1 MWAEAPTSTSQDR
14 VIRIDGVFDIDAAR
28 HVQAAIAEAMPGHRL
43 DLDLTHVRE
52 FHDFPV
58 AMLAESLSTAS
69 RVRVVVRGL
78 TQHQRRLL
86 RYLGVDAGPDARPDD
101 S

>member
-1 MWAEAPTSTSQDR
+1 MWAEASAQDQ
-14 VIRIDGVFDIDAAR
+14 VIRFDGVFDIDAAR
-28 HVQAAIAEAMPGHRL
+28 QVQAAIADAMPGRRL
-43 DLDLTHVRE
+43 QLDLTHVRE

-58 AMLAESLSTAS
+58 AMLAQALTAARS
-69 RVRVVVRGL
+69 IDVVVRGL

-86 RYLGVDAGPDARPDD
+86 RYLGVETGDDARATD

>member
-1 MWAEAPTSTSQDR
+1 MWAETSPQDQVLR
-14 VIRIDGVFDIDAAR
+14 FDGVFDIDAAR
-28 HVQAAIAEAMPGHRL
+28 QVQAAIADAMPGRRL
-43 DLDLTHVRE
+43 QLDLTHVRE

-58 AMLAESLSTAS
+58 AMLAQSLSGARTIE
-69 RVRVVVRGL
+69 VVVRGL

-86 RYLGVDAGPDARPDD
+86 RYLGVDTGPDARDTD